1 MAYFIKV
8 NLRTCQLKRAV
19 CICAAEREVIGQGYH
34 YDNDHN

>member
-8 NLRTCQLKRAV
+8 NLMTCQLKRPSASV
-19 CICAAEREVIGQGYH
+19 AEREVIGRGYH